1 MALHFASCCNIQ
13 YNQIVNYLNVLEL
26 DPFRPKL
33 SIKCQ
38 RWAKR
43 FDTYVGVLQSR
54 VEWDE
59 SIILPLSPYLM
70 IVKNVEGIYAV
81 KCLCG
86 YELGDYR
93 ENWKTNAL
101 INVRD
106 TEESLGEIYP
116 GPRCPDPEKN
126 EIREFFCPGCAVQLE
141 VDAVPPGYPIL
152 VNFEPNLEVFY
163 RDWLGR
169 ELP

>member
-1 MALHFASCCNIQ
+1 MSG
-13 YNQIVNYLNVLEL
+13 QIVEL
-26 DPFRPKL
+26 DEATLGQMMDGELPWGDVHHVQSSYKDPH
-33 SIKCQ
+33 
-38 RWAKR
+38 R
-43 FDTYVGVLQSR
+43 FDTYIKVLQSR
-54 VEWDE
+54 VEWKDP
-59 SIILPLSPYLM
+59 IVLPLSPYLL
-70 IVKNVEGIYAV
+70 IVKNSTGVYAV

-86 YELGDYR
+86 CEFGDYR

-126 EIREFFCPGCAVQLE
+126 EIREFYCPDCGTQLE
-141 VDAVPPGYPIL
+141 VDAAPPGYPIL
-152 VNFEPNLEVFY
+152 VNFTPDIEAFY

>member
-1 MALHFASCCNIQ
+1 MSG
-13 YNQIVNYLNVLEL
+13 QIVEL
-26 DPFRPKL
+26 DEATLGQLMDGALPWDDVHHVQSSYKDP
-33 SIKCQ
+33 
-38 RWAKR
+38 KR
-43 FDTYVGVLQSR
+43 FDTYVKVLQSR
-54 VEWDE
+54 MAWDDP
-59 SIILPLSPYLM
+59 IILPLSPYLM
-70 IVKNVEGIYAV
+70 IVKNADGIYAV
-81 KCLCG
+81 KCVCG

-106 TEESLGEIYP
+106 TEESLSEIYP

-126 EIREFFCPGCAVQLE
+126 EIREFYCPDCGTQLE

-152 VNFEPNLEVFY
+152 LNFKPNLEAFY

>member
-1 MALHFASCCNIQ
+1 MSTGTGQVVKLDEATLGQ
-13 YNQIVNYLNVLEL
+13 MLTGEL
-26 DPFRPKL
+26 PWNEVHHVQSSYKDP
-33 SIKCQ
+33 Q
-38 RWAKR
+38 R
-43 FDTYVGVLQSR
+43 FDTYVAVVQSR
-54 VEWDE
+54 VEWDDP
-59 SIILPLSPYLM
+59 IVLPLSPYLS
-70 IVKNVEGIYAV
+70 IVKNAEGIYAV

-86 YELGDYR
+86 QEFGDYR

-126 EIREFFCPGCAVQLE
+126 EIREFICPNCGRQLE

-152 VNFEPNLEVFY
+152 MNFRQNLEAFY
-163 RDWLGR
+163 SEGLGR
-169 ELP
+169 GLP

>member
-1 MALHFASCCNIQ
+1 M
-13 YNQIVNYLNVLEL
+13 
-26 DPFRPKL
+26 
-33 SIKCQ
+33 
-38 RWAKR
+38 
-43 FDTYVGVLQSR
+43 
-54 VEWDE
+54 
-59 SIILPLSPYLM
+59 
-70 IVKNVEGIYAV
+70 

-126 EIREFFCPGCAVQLE
+126 EIREFFCPDCTLQLE

-152 VNFEPNLEVFY
+152 VNFKPNLEVFY